1 MIISASA
8 LARSI
13 EQTAAKLGTQLPAPL
28 IATLQASRALAPA
41 AAATEGMTA
50 SLNAAGLAAL
60 RENRDPGACPEVQR
74 LATLVTLAANGIR
87 HAAVSDADDAIA
99 AALNTHSEAILTG
112 WGTALV
118 GDLAVLQ
125 SAAQQLEVPVLDK
138 ADPLMLR
145 RAGLLNEW
153 ASASAS
159 SERCDWA
166 LAGVRALLTVLHA
179 NTAPEFRVLQ
189 LAPDASI
196 DAYIAANAAAGPREV
211 TAWTVARTLSPLR
224 LITSIADFH
233 QACARI
239 SGESQQQQRDSDQ
252 ADAETRT
259 QRTARQWVR
268 VR

>member
-1 MIISASA
+1 
-8 LARSI
+8 
-13 EQTAAKLGTQLPAPL
+13 
-28 IATLQASRALAPA
+28 
-41 AAATEGMTA
+41 
-50 SLNAAGLAAL
+50 
-60 RENRDPGACPEVQR
+60 
-74 LATLVTLAANGIR
+74 LVTLAANGIR

-112 WGTALV
+112 WATAIA
-118 GDLAVLQ
+118 GDLKVLQ
-125 SAAQQLEVPVLDK
+125 SAAQQLEVPILDK
-138 ADPLMLR
+138 ADPLLLR
-145 RAGLLNEW
+145 RAGLLNAW
-153 ASASAS
+153 ADASAS
-159 SERCDWA
+159 SERADIA

-211 TAWTVARTLSPLR
+211 TAWTVARTKAPLR

-239 SGESQQQQRDSDQ
+239 SGERQRQQ
-252 ADAETRT
+252 ADADADTRT